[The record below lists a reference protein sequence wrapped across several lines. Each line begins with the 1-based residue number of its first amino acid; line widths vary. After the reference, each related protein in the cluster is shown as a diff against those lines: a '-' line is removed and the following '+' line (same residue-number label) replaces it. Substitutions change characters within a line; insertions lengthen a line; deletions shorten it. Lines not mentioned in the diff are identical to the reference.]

1 MDDRTW
7 TIVQFS
13 EDLTVEAI
21 PTSWIQGEW
30 CHWPPFK
37 QEKLTTSIKK
47 CEALNTN
54 WPRHTIK
61 IFRNATFDDYAK
73 ARLKAKVAEDFSDL
87 NSESECKGKR
97 KRIQK
102 MLSSSSDES
111 LENIENTK
119 LPPPPKMCKLSIKPN
134 ANDTVSSA
142 NLGQSKFEETFLK
155 NTPSSS
161 AETMVHQTVSNTA
174 VKSYGNANSIKEWPD
189 ALMSFLFI
197 IKFWWRLKNQNH
209 LIRGI
214 LVNVLNEIRELN
226 NNKVETTSTSIF
238 VKFPDIQFPIENDE
252 DFHKFEEELGNEG
265 NFNEVVN
272 ELAKFGGS
280 NPYNFIK
287 RSMSSILND
296 SVLKNY
302 SWLGRKG
309 KKSLE
314 NSLTAKALLQAAEK
328 CLRCNRKDVE
338 LAIQSFVKR
347 SSERMKNKVNKNNG
361 L

>member
-87 NSESECKGKR
+87 NSESEY
-97 KRIQK
+97 
-102 MLSSSSDES
+102 ES

-134 ANDTVSSA
+134 ANGTVSSA
-142 NLGQSKFEETFLK
+142 NLGQSRFEETFLK

-174 VKSYGNANSIKEWPD
+174 VKSYGNANSIKERPD
-189 ALMSFLFI
+189 GNNNSNGRICCLQHDNKILVEI
-197 IKFWWRLKNQNH
+197 KNQNH

-214 LVNVLNEIRELN
+214 LVDVLNEIRELK